1 MLKKSRVT
9 GWHWVM
15 QRVSALFLT
24 VGLALHF
31 LVLHFAKLPGG
42 DGKVMSAPV
51 STGVRFVS
59 NTRFWVCLDTMLL
72 AFGLYH
78 GLNGVYNIIMDYNP
92 SPPLAR
98 KVAWAMWIVGIV
110 LFALG
115 FVLIGRFVGYAFEG
129 GFPVKG

>member
-31 LVLHFAKLPGG
+31 LALHFGKLPG
-42 DGKVMSAPV
+42 GKVMSAPE
-51 STGVRFVS
+51 STGIRFVS
-59 NTRFWVCLDTMLL
+59 DTRFWVILDTMLL
-72 AFGLYH
+72 GFGLYH
-78 GLNGVYNIIMDYNP
+78 ALNGVFNIIMDYNP
-92 SPPLAR
+92 SPALAR
-98 KVAWAMWIVGIV
+98 KVAWAVWIVGIV
-110 LFALG
+110 VFALG